1 MFNLSLIHDTIRI
14 PPSSFSPNASESV
27 KPIQRAIN
35 AKYANRILPDVGL
48 CVSLFDLVSVD
59 EGRVKWGDGCLYH
72 RCVFRLVVF
81 RPFPGEV
88 LVGRVKSSDPE
99 GLRLT
104 MGFFDDV
111 FVPREHLPEPSGYDH
126 SEALWFWLWE
136 PSDPRLYDDP
146 LGSSKEDR
154 LYIDTGAVVRF
165 LVESDL
171 FEEPEPPG
179 PASWGAKG
187 AAAAAAAAAKSSA
200 GAIPGE
206 VGQVNMAEELSSNK
220 ASPYRIKASISAQG
234 FGPVGWWA
242 GAQQEYTGQEEQY
255 AGATEP

>member
-14 PPSSFSPNASESV
+14 PPSSFSANASESV
-27 KPIQRAIN
+27 KPIERAIN

-48 CVSLFDLVSVD
+48 CISLFDLVSVD

-88 LVGRVKSSDPE
+88 LTGRVKSSDPQ
-99 GLRLT
+99 GLRIT

-146 LGSSKEDR
+146 LGSAKEERMYMDPGV
-154 LYIDTGAVVRF
+154 LVRF
-165 LVESDL
+165 LVESDT

-179 PASWGAKG
+179 PASWGKKG
-187 AAAAAAAAAKSSA
+187 AAAAAAAAAGGSGTGGSGTAGGAGSSIAGGAAAKSSA

-206 VGQVNMAEELSSNK
+206 VGIPDDLSSNK
-220 ASPYRIKASISAQG
+220 VSPYRIKVSCSL
-234 FGPVGWWA
+234 PTLTTTVL
-242 GAQQEYTGQEEQY
+242 
-255 AGATEP
+255 